1 MEDEFVARNWEG
13 ATDAVSM
20 MVDMEGGEEVAPLE
34 VQQNCLEQ
42 FATTDFIM
50 EPGIFSTLKRY
61 FQAGGNPEQ
70 VIEMLSENYQAMA
83 QMANL
88 MAEWLILAGASI
100 NEVQA
105 MVENHLKSVILKT
118 FDPKKA
124 DTIFNEEGDAP
135 SWLTDLIEHS
145 TWRSVVYKLAEE
157 FPDCL
162 MLNFTIKLISDAGFQ
177 GEIRSI
183 STAAQQIEVFSRIL
197 KTSTTAY
204 LQAPDSSRST
214 TVREFAKMVCHG
226 QHTYLY
232 AQVMLQILAQEPKGG
247 SNVKRLQQEITKYAV
262 GSGYNVT
269 LIVSFVLQWVQ
280 RDPHC
285 FLRFA
290 VGTTGPSLFP
300 PFCSGYNVTP
310 IQLSLCGANT
320 CPRAAMALVPMLTR
334 NALNP
339 ADITLL
345 YKLYTAPDAPPSDF
359 LRIPQFL
366 ELLIDALFKPGS
378 KVNPEHKIKYFY
390 LLAYAA
396 SVYETPK
403 KGKKPGQVCKDDLKQ
418 TQQAIEKVH
427 TICLGGR
434 SAMELIAEIQALYS
448 CIRFPVVSVG
458 VVRWVE
464 CVVKEPTFFKLC
476 TETVPT
482 QLALLDEVVI
492 LHPLLHS
499 PILQLLIELFESE
512 QTDLEILVQ
521 LEVRKMLLDRMV
533 HLLSRGC
540 VIPVMSYIKSCTD
553 KDDTDISLIR
563 YFVREVLEIVAAP
576 YSLEFIKLFLPLV
589 ENDEITGP
597 IRSSDNDLVSQFIGQ
612 CQSHFIVGT

>member
-1 MEDEFVARNWEG
+1 MEEEFVAQNWEG
-13 ATDAVSM
+13 AADGVSM
-20 MVDMEGGEEVAPLE
+20 MEEMGEGGQEGNPLE
-34 VQQNCLEQ
+34 VQEACIEQ
-42 FATTDFIM
+42 FGTTDFIM

-70 VIEMLSENYQAMA
+70 VIDMLSENYQAMA

-135 SWLTDLIEHS
+135 SWLTDLIEHG

-162 MLNFTIKLISDAGFQ
+162 MLNFTIKLISDAGYQ

-197 KTSTTAY
+197 RTSTAAY
-204 LQAPDSSRST
+204 LTARDDQRAG
-214 TVREFAKMVCHG
+214 TVQEFAKMVCHG

-232 AQVMLQILAQEPKGG
+232 AGAVLQMLAQEPRGG
-247 SNVKRLQQEITKYAV
+247 ACVRRLWQEITRQAV
-262 GSGYNVT
+262 K
-269 LIVSFVLQWVQ
+269 
-280 RDPHC
+280 
-285 FLRFA
+285 
-290 VGTTGPSLFP
+290 
-300 PFCSGYNVTP
+300 SGYNVTP
-310 IQLSLCGANT
+310 IQLSLAGANAH
-320 CPRAAMALVPMLTR
+320 PRAATALAPMLTR

-345 YKLYTAPDAPPSDF
+345 YKLYTAPDPPPPE
-359 LRIPQFL
+359 LIRIPQFL

-378 KVNPEHKIKYFY
+378 KVNPEHKTKYFY

-396 SVYETPK
+396 SVYELPK
-403 KGKKPGQVCKDDLKQ
+403 KGKKPGQVFKDDLKT
-418 TQQAIEKVH
+418 TQQGIEKSH
-427 TICLGGR
+427 KICSVGR
-434 SAMELIAEIQALYS
+434 SSMELIKEIPTMYNCL
-448 CIRFPVVSVG
+448 RFPVVAVG

-464 CVVKEPTFFKLC
+464 CVVKEPSFFQLC
-476 TETVPT
+476 SEPTPT
-482 QLALLDEVVI
+482 QLALLDEIVC

-499 PILQLLIELFESE
+499 PVLKLLIELFESE
-512 QTDLEILVQ
+512 QVELEILVQ
-521 LEVRKMLLDRMV
+521 LELRKMLLDRMV
-533 HLLSRGC
+533 NLLSRGC
-540 VIPVMSYIKSCTD
+540 VLPVLSYVRGCQERG
-553 KDDTDISLIR
+553 DTDISLIR
-563 YFVREVLEIVAAP
+563 YFVREVLEIVSLP
-576 YSLEFIKLFLPLV
+576 YSHEFVRLFLPLV
-589 ENDEITGP
+589 ENEEVTGP
-597 IRSSDNDLVSQFIGQ
+597 IKASDSDVVAQFLAQ
-612 CQSHFIVGT
+612 CAPHHYMMPQ

>member
-13 ATDAVSM
+13 ATDSVSM
-20 MVDMEGGEEVAPLE
+20 MMDIGEGGEDVAPLE

-204 LQAPDSSRST
+204 LQATDSARST

-269 LIVSFVLQWVQ
+269 
-280 RDPHC
+280 
-285 FLRFA
+285 
-290 VGTTGPSLFP
+290 
-300 PFCSGYNVTP
+300 P
-310 IQLSLCGANT
+310 IQLALCGANT

-345 YKLYTAPDAPPSDF
+345 YKLYSAPDAPPPDF

-378 KVNPEHKIKYFY
+378 KVNPEHKLKYFF

-427 TICLGGR
+427 SICLGGR
-434 SAMELIAEIQALYS
+434 NAMELIAEIQTLYS

-476 TETVPT
+476 TEAVPT
-482 QLALLDEVVI
+482 QLALLDEVVT
-492 LHPLLHS
+492 LHPLLHT

-512 QTDLEILVQ
+512 QNDLEILVQ

-576 YSLEFIKLFLPLV
+576 YSLDFIKLFLPLV
-589 ENDEITGP
+589 ENDDITGT

-612 CQSHFIVGT
+612 CQSHFLVGS

>member
-13 ATDAVSM
+13 ATDSVSLM
-20 MVDMEGGEEVAPLE
+20 EDLGEGGEEVSPHE
-34 VQQNCLEQ
+34 VQQSCLSQ

-124 DTIFNEEGDAP
+124 DAIFNDEGDAP

-197 KTSTTAY
+197 KTSTAAY
-204 LQAPDSSRST
+204 LQSSDDARSA
-214 TVREFAKMVCHG
+214 TVRDFAKMVCHG

-269 LIVSFVLQWVQ
+269 
-280 RDPHC
+280 
-285 FLRFA
+285 
-290 VGTTGPSLFP
+290 
-300 PFCSGYNVTP
+300 P
-310 IQLSLCGANT
+310 IQLALTGANAH
-320 CPRAAMALVPMLTR
+320 PRAAMAIAPMLTR

-345 YKLYTAPDAPPSDF
+345 YKLYSSPEPPPPDL

-390 LLAYAA
+390 LLAYTA
-396 SVYETPK
+396 SVYEIPK
-403 KGKKPGQVCKDDLKQ
+403 KGKKPGQICKDDLKQ
-418 TQQAIEKVH
+418 TQTAIEKVH
-427 TICLGGR
+427 NICLGGR
-434 SAMELIAEIQALYS
+434 SAMELIAEIQTLYS
-448 CIRFPVVSVG
+448 CLRFPVVSVG

-464 CVVKEPTFFKLC
+464 CVVKEPSFFKLC
-476 TETVPT
+476 TESTPT
-482 QLALLDEVVI
+482 QLALLDEIVT
-492 LHPLLHS
+492 LHPQLHS
-499 PILQLLIELFESE
+499 PILQLLVQLFESE
-512 QTDLEILVQ
+512 QTELEILVQ
-521 LEVRKMLLDRMV
+521 LELRKMLLDRMV
-533 HLLSRGC
+533 NLLSRGC
-540 VIPVMSYIKSCTD
+540 VIPVMSYIKNCCE

-563 YFVREVLEIVAAP
+563 YFVREVLEIIAPP
-576 YSLEFIKLFLPLV
+576 YSLDFINLFLPLV

-597 IRSSDNDLVSQFIGQ
+597 IRSNDNDLVAQFLSQ
-612 CQSHFIVGT
+612 CQSHFIGGT